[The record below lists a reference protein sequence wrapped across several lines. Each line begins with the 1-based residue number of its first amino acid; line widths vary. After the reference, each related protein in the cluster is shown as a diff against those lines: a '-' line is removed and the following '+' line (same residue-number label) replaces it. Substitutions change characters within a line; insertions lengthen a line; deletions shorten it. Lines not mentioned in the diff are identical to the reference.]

1 MLYAIIACL
10 LIISIFLAV
19 KLYLLK
25 KTAREITASFE
36 EILNEDTNTG
46 IRISGRD
53 KDMRE
58 LTDSINK
65 QLIEL
70 RKQYLQYNLG
80 NSELKNAIT
89 NMSHDIRTPL
99 TAIYGY
105 LDMIENTDDPEKKS
119 KYISIIRERTEI
131 MKQLTEE
138 LFQYSMVVSDDKEL
152 ELEDVFVNQVLE
164 ESISSFYPALTEKN
178 IVPEI
183 NICSEKIYRRLNKQA
198 LSRIFANL
206 LNNAVKYSDGDLKIK
221 LLPTGEMVFENT
233 AKALSSVKTEQLF
246 DRFFTVKTSSNS
258 TGLGL
263 SIAKNLVE
271 RMNGSIAA
279 NYKDNMLKINIWF
292 KNFKK
297 ARV

>member
-1 MLYAIIACL
+1 MIYAVLACLFIIAV
-10 LIISIFLAV
+10 FLAV

-25 KTAREITASFE
+25 KTAREITVSFE
-36 EILNEDTNTG
+36 EVINKDTNTG

-279 NYKDNMLKINIWF
+279 NYKDNMLNINIWF
-292 KNFKK
+292 
-297 ARV
+297 

>member
-1 MLYAIIACL
+1 MLYAVIACL
-10 LIISIFLAV
+10 LIIIIFLAV

-36 EILNEDTNTG
+36 KVLNEDTNTG

-53 KDMRE
+53 KDMCE
-58 LTDSINK
+58 LTDSINR

-138 LFQYSMVVSDDKEL
+138 LFQYSMVVTDDKEL

-221 LLPTGEMVFENT
+221 LLPTGEIVFENT

-279 NYKDNMLKINIWF
+279 NYKDNMLNINIWF
-292 KNFKK
+292 
-297 ARV
+297 

>member
-1 MLYAIIACL
+1 MIYAVLACLFIIAV
-10 LIISIFLAV
+10 FLAV
-19 KLYLLK
+19 RLYLLK
-25 KTAREITASFE
+25 KTAREITVSFE
-36 EILNEDTNTG
+36 EVINKDTNTG

-119 KYISIIRERTEI
+119 KYISIIRERSEI

-152 ELEDVFVNQVLE
+152 ELENVFVNQVLE

-178 IVPEI
+178 IVPDI

-198 LSRIFANL
+198 LFRIFANL

-271 RMNGSIAA
+271 RMNGNITAD
-279 NYKDNMLKINIWF
+279 YKDNMLKINIWF
-292 KNFKK
+292 
-297 ARV
+297 

>member
-1 MLYAIIACL
+1 MIYAVLACLFIIAV
-10 LIISIFLAV
+10 FLAV

-25 KTAREITASFE
+25 KTAREITVSFE
-36 EILNEDTNTG
+36 EVINKDTNTG

-89 NMSHDIRTPL
+89 NMAHDIRTPL

-138 LFQYSMVVSDDKEL
+138 LFQYSLVVSDDEKL
-152 ELEDVFVNQVLE
+152 ELEDVFINQVLE

-178 IVPEI
+178 IVPDI

-221 LLPTGEMVFENT
+221 LLPTGEIIFENT
-233 AKALSSVKTEQLF
+233 AKALSSVKAEQLF

-279 NYKDNMLKINIWF
+279 NYKDNMLNINIWF
-292 KNFKK
+292 
-297 ARV
+297 

>member
-1 MLYAIIACL
+1 MLYAVIACL
-10 LIISIFLAV
+10 LIIIIFLAV

-36 EILNEDTNTG
+36 KVLNEDTNTG

-58 LTDSINK
+58 LTDNINK

-70 RKQYLQYNLG
+70 RKQYLQYNMG

-105 LDMIENTDDPEKKS
+105 LDMIENTDDHEKKS

-164 ESISSFYPALTEKN
+164 ESISSFYPTLTEKN
-178 IVPEI
+178 ILPEI
-183 NICSEKIYRRLNKQA
+183 NICNEKINRRLNKQA

-206 LNNAVKYSDGDLKIK
+206 LNNVVKYSDGDLKIE
-221 LLPTGEMVFENT
+221 LVPTGEITFANT
-233 AKALSSVKTEQLF
+233 SKALSSVKAEQLF
-246 DRFFTVKTSSNS
+246 ERFFTVETASNS

-271 RMNGSIAA
+271 RMNGNISAD
-279 NYKDNMLKINIWF
+279 YKDGMLIINICF
-292 KNFKK
+292 
-297 ARV
+297 

>member
-1 MLYAIIACL
+1 MIYAVLACLFIIAV
-10 LIISIFLAV
+10 FLAV

-25 KTAREITASFE
+25 KTAREITVSFE
-36 EILNEDTNTG
+36 EVINKDTNTG

-53 KDMRE
+53 KDLRE

-152 ELEDVFVNQVLE
+152 ELEDVFINQ
-164 ESISSFYPALTEKN
+164 LT
-178 IVPEI
+178 
-183 NICSEKIYRRLNKQA
+183 
-198 LSRIFANL
+198 
-206 LNNAVKYSDGDLKIK
+206 
-221 LLPTGEMVFENT
+221 LPIP
-233 AKALSSVKTEQLF
+233 KKT
-246 DRFFTVKTSSNS
+246 
-258 TGLGL
+258 
-263 SIAKNLVE
+263 
-271 RMNGSIAA
+271 
-279 NYKDNMLKINIWF
+279 
-292 KNFKK
+292 
-297 ARV
+297 

>member
-1 MLYAIIACL
+1 MIYAVLACLFIIAV
-10 LIISIFLAV
+10 FLAV

-25 KTAREITASFE
+25 KTAREITVSFE
-36 EILNEDTNTG
+36 EVINKDTNTG

-131 MKQLTEE
+131 MKHLTEE

-279 NYKDNMLKINIWF
+279 NYKDNMLNIIIWF
-292 KNFKK
+292 
-297 ARV
+297 

>member
-1 MLYAIIACL
+1 MIYAVLACLFIIAV
-10 LIISIFLAV
+10 FLAV

-25 KTAREITASFE
+25 KTAREITVSFE
-36 EILNEDTNTG
+36 EVINKDTNTG

-89 NMSHDIRTPL
+89 NMAHDIRTPL

-138 LFQYSMVVSDDKEL
+138 LFQYSLVVSDDEKL
-152 ELEDVFVNQVLE
+152 ELEDVFINQVLE

-279 NYKDNMLKINIWF
+279 DYKDNMLKINIWF
-292 KNFKK
+292 
-297 ARV
+297 

>member
-1 MLYAIIACL
+1 MIYAVLACLFIIAV
-10 LIISIFLAV
+10 FLAV

-25 KTAREITASFE
+25 KTAREITVSFE
-36 EILNEDTNTG
+36 EVINKDTNTG

-138 LFQYSMVVSDDKEL
+138 LFQYSMVVSNDKEL

-279 NYKDNMLKINIWF
+279 NYKDNMLNINIWF
-292 KNFKK
+292 
-297 ARV
+297 

>member
-1 MLYAIIACL
+1 MIYAVLACLFIIAV
-10 LIISIFLAV
+10 FLAV

-25 KTAREITASFE
+25 KTAREITVSFE
-36 EILNEDTNTG
+36 EVINKDTNTG

-70 RKQYLQYNLG
+70 RKQYLQYKLG

-279 NYKDNMLKINIWF
+279 DYKDNMLKINIWF
-292 KNFKK
+292 
-297 ARV
+297 

>member
-1 MLYAIIACL
+1 MLYAVIACL
-10 LIISIFLAV
+10 LIIIIFLAV

-25 KTAREITASFE
+25 KTAREITVSFE
-36 EILNEDTNTG
+36 KVLNEDTNTG

-53 KDMRE
+53 KDMRK

-80 NSELKNAIT
+80 NSKLKNAIT

-164 ESISSFYPALTEKN
+164 ESIGSFYPALTEKN

-206 LNNAVKYSDGDLKIK
+206 LNNAVKYSDGDLKIE

-233 AKALSSVKTEQLF
+233 TKALSSVKAEQLF
-246 DRFFTVKTSSNS
+246 ERFFTVQTASNS

-263 SIAKNLVE
+263 SIAKTFVE
-271 RMNGSIAA
+271 RLGGSIMAD
-279 NYKDNMLKINIWF
+279 YKNDQLLIKISF
-292 KNFKK
+292 
-297 ARV
+297 

>member
-1 MLYAIIACL
+1 MLYAVIACL
-10 LIISIFLAV
+10 LIIIIFLAV

-36 EILNEDTNTG
+36 EVLNEDTNTG

-279 NYKDNMLKINIWF
+279 NYKDNMLNINIWF
-292 KNFKK
+292 
-297 ARV
+297 

>member
-1 MLYAIIACL
+1 MLYAVIACL
-10 LIISIFLAV
+10 LIIIIFLAV

-25 KTAREITASFE
+25 KTAREITVSFE
-36 EILNEDTNTG
+36 EVINKDTNTG

-138 LFQYSMVVSDDKEL
+138 LFQYSMVVTDDKEL

-279 NYKDNMLKINIWF
+279 DYKDNMLKINIWF
-292 KNFKK
+292 
-297 ARV
+297 

>member
-1 MLYAIIACL
+1 MLYAVIACL
-10 LIISIFLAV
+10 LIIIIFLAV

-105 LDMIENTDDPEKKS
+105 LDMIENTDDPEKKL

-138 LFQYSMVVSDDKEL
+138 LFQYSMVVTDDKEL

-178 IVPEI
+178 IVPDI

-198 LSRIFANL
+198 LFRIFANL

-271 RMNGSIAA
+271 RMNGNITAD
-279 NYKDNMLKINIWF
+279 YKDNMLKINIWF
-292 KNFKK
+292 
-297 ARV
+297 

>member
-1 MLYAIIACL
+1 MLYAVIACL
-10 LIISIFLAV
+10 LIIIIFLAV

-25 KTAREITASFE
+25 KTAREITVSFE
-36 EILNEDTNTG
+36 EVINKDTNTG

-178 IVPEI
+178 IVPDI
-183 NICSEKIYRRLNKQA
+183 NICSEKIYRRLNKQV

-221 LLPTGEMVFENT
+221 LLPTGEIIFENT
-233 AKALSSVKTEQLF
+233 AKTLSSVKAEQLF

-271 RMNGSIAA
+271 RMNGNITAD
-279 NYKDNMLKINIWF
+279 YKDNMLKINIWF
-292 KNFKK
+292 
-297 ARV
+297 

>member
-1 MLYAIIACL
+1 MLYAVIACL
-10 LIISIFLAV
+10 LIIIIFLAV

-25 KTAREITASFE
+25 KTAREITVSFE
-36 EILNEDTNTG
+36 KVLNEDTNTG

-53 KDMRE
+53 KDLRE

-221 LLPTGEMVFENT
+221 LLPTGEIIFENT
-233 AKALSSVKTEQLF
+233 AKTLSSVKAEQLF

-271 RMNGSIAA
+271 RMNGNITAD
-279 NYKDNMLKINIWF
+279 YKDNMLKINIWF
-292 KNFKK
+292 
-297 ARV
+297 